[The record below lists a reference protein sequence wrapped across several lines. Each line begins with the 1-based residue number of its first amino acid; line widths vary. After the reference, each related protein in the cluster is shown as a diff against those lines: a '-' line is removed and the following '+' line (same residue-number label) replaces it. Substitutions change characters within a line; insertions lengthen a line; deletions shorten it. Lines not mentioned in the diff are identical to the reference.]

1 LVDTAENFAFVTL
14 LETGPG
20 AIMGMSRPRHS
31 GGKSLGRT
39 GLRNKR
45 MIVYIRI
52 IVVFG
57 RMGLATDLTGLQV
70 KPASPRR
77 IGRMGSISSRDGRR

>member
-1 LVDTAENFAFVTL
+1 MDTAENFAFVTL

-20 AIMGMSRPRHS
+20 AIMGMSRPRRS
-31 GGKSLGRT
+31 DGKSLRRT

-45 MIVYIRI
+45 MIAYIRI

-70 KPASPRR
+70 KPALPRR
-77 IGRMGSISSRDGRR
+77 IGSMGSRSSRDGRR